1 MFSTTGDFTLG
12 QMPEISAEWA
22 KMSAAITMPFRGEP
36 SLPLMADGSEGEADP
51 EAEPAGEDEAEKPP
65 PERFREMHRLAFA
78 VSQIDHDAA
87 ALPRGAF
94 VVDASHTVGKNKS
107 YEGLSYEA
115 AGKLASYY
123 HFRPPESARAMASL
137 AKPGIVR
144 PGDFMDPCAEDQPN
158 GVWSVCYDPSNTVS
172 ILRNFYW
179 PGYFFYHIIGTPEYG
194 GVYFGDGLPN
204 VDIAFML

>member
-1 MFSTTGDFTLG
+1 
-12 QMPEISAEWA
+12 MPEVTADWSKMASAIS
-22 KMSAAITMPFRGEP
+22 MPFRGEP
-36 SLPLMADGSEGEADP
+36 SLPLMADGSEDAAEAEDEGEDGEA
-51 EAEPAGEDEAEKPP
+51 AP

-78 VSQIDHDAA
+78 VSQIDHDASA
-87 ALPRGAF
+87 VPRGAF
-94 VVDASHTVGKNKS
+94 VVDASHAVGKNKS

-115 AGKLASYY
+115 AGKLGSYF
-123 HFRPPESARAMASL
+123 HFRSPESARAMASL

-144 PGDFMDPCAEDQPN
+144 PGDFMDPCSEDQPA

-172 ILRNFYW
+172 IVRNFYW